1 MTPFPYNSTTWT
13 PLVRFTVPGP
23 PVPKERPRF
32 SIRKGRPHTRT
43 ADKTRTYEDK
53 VRIFARS
60 AMAGIPV
67 VPKGIPV
74 RVDLLLVHEMP
85 KTRSKRISTPGPFYK
100 ATKTGGDGDN
110 ILKSITDA
118 LNGIVYVDDGQ
129 VSTHRVDA
137 IEVTDFE
144 KSRAVVLV
152 CVPRAW
158 LQNTVEGVQ

>member
-1 MTPFPYNSTTWT
+1 
-13 PLVRFTVPGP
+13 
-23 PVPKERPRF
+23 
-32 SIRKGRPHTRT
+32 
-43 ADKTRTYEDK
+43 
-53 VRIFARS
+53 
-60 AMAGIPV
+60 MAGIPV

-85 KTRSKRISTPGPFYK
+85 KTRSKRIRTPGPFYK

-144 KSRAVVLV
+144 KARAVVLI

-158 LQNTVEGVQ
+158 LQDTVEGVQ